1 VRDGRLS
8 DAELAALGPPTASGI
23 PLVLAAAP
31 TVVAALDIQ
40 RLGNTLSI
48 VWPLGLTGYLL
59 EASPSLTA
67 PNWQPVSGVNADCAN
82 ATVPIGPGMRFF
94 RLIRP

>member
-1 VRDGRLS
+1 MQIKSIYRGARISAFKAREVTREIQGL
-8 DAELAALGPPTASGI
+8 P
-23 PLVLAAAP
+23 
-31 TVVAALDIQ
+31 VVAALDIQ

-48 VWPLGLTGYLL
+48 VWPLGLTGYVL